1 MPEPKVGN
9 ASRGGDITS
18 IILVDGMV
26 DHEATLSETAM
37 HLLGGQR

>member
-1 MPEPKVGN
+1 VPEPKVGN

-26 DHEATLSETAM
+26 DHEVTLSETAM
-37 HLLGGQR
+37 YLLGGQR